1 MFVTALS
8 FVVCGWVETQIVA
21 GAKPSIGWQFLA
33 YIILTAAE
41 IMVSITCLEF
51 SYTQAPK
58 KMKSFIMALFLLS
71 ISLGNL
77 FTAVVNALIQNKDGS
92 SKLPGATYYWFF
104 MAAMLATAVL
114 FIPVA
119 ARYKVKD
126 YIQDEAPAEA

>member
-1 MFVTALS
+1 
-8 FVVCGWVETQIVA
+8 VA
-21 GAKPSIGWQFLA
+21 GAKPSIAWQFLA

-71 ISLGNL
+71 ISLGNA
-77 FTAVVNALIQNKDGS
+77 FTAVVNKVIQNPDGS
-92 SKLPGATYYWFF
+92 SKLPGANYYWFF
-104 MAAMLATAVL
+104 TIAMLVTAAL

-119 ARYKVKD
+119 MRYRAQS
-126 YIQDEAPAEA
+126 YIQDEAPTESTE